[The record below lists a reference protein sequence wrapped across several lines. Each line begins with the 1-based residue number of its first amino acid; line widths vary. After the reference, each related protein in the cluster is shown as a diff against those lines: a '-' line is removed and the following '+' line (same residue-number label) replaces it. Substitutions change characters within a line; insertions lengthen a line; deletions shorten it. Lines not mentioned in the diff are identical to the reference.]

1 MIKDFK
7 VKKILF
13 IFWVLVISIS
23 LYRLFTLGITL
34 SEYPSFIAEKVASFG
49 VLAPVFFILL
59 FAIRPLIFFPAT
71 LLSLSAGALFGPVK
85 AIFILIIAENLSSLI
100 SYTVGKYFGKSIID
114 TLDKNNIFIHK
125 FEKYFHQNGFISILM
140 LRLLY
145 APFDLVGYFAG
156 ASVISYKD
164 FALATFVGIV
174 PGLITA
180 AFLGGSVHSPFN
192 LLISGFFFMFG
203 LAVSKFIKKNN
214 TYVTKNN

>member
-100 SYTVGKYFGKSIID
+100 SYTVGKYFGK
-114 TLDKNNIFIHK
+114 
-125 FEKYFHQNGFISILM
+125 
-140 LRLLY
+140 
-145 APFDLVGYFAG
+145 
-156 ASVISYKD
+156 
-164 FALATFVGIV
+164 
-174 PGLITA
+174 
-180 AFLGGSVHSPFN
+180 
-192 LLISGFFFMFG
+192 
-203 LAVSKFIKKNN
+203 
-214 TYVTKNN
+214 

>member
-1 MIKDFK
+1 
-7 VKKILF
+7 
-13 IFWVLVISIS
+13 
-23 LYRLFTLGITL
+23 
-34 SEYPSFIAEKVASFG
+34 
-49 VLAPVFFILL
+49 
-59 FAIRPLIFFPAT
+59 
-71 LLSLSAGALFGPVK
+71 
-85 AIFILIIAENLSSLI
+85 
-100 SYTVGKYFGKSIID
+100 
-114 TLDKNNIFIHK
+114 
-125 FEKYFHQNGFISILM
+125 M

-180 AFLGGSVHSPFN
+180 AFLGGSVYSPSN